1 MYLKSLHIQNFK
13 FFEDVFFAFNADIN
27 IFTGVNNSGKTTT
40 LEAIA
45 LWQECFVKLLMQAQ
59 RNAKSPYNNYQKNDY
74 VLGNTQ
80 NKYFQ
85 FEEINSV
92 RSPNFEDIF
101 FQGETNRVIRLEAVL
116 KIEGGFSSA
125 FSSDFEIDEEL
136 KISFLIKSAGG
147 NYNIA
152 LENFLDYDF
161 KIFNQFFS
169 KFPNPIS
176 LSYASP
182 VSNILPKEKYMT
194 IPNVRAL
201 GSGRMS
207 MEVLRNRLSLVYS
220 NRRDTSA
227 FQNFV
232 MDLNYILF
240 GKNFGIS
247 LSEKSNIQKDSQ
259 VIFEVIFQ
267 NASFENAE
275 NKKDTPKDL
284 ALLGSGTLQI
294 IEILLNVYY
303 QEYES
308 DVNMILLDEPD
319 SHIHR
324 DIQARML
331 EILQQRASKN
341 QFFITT
347 HNEAF
352 IRNASVLHLFHLEN
366 ISKKEYKPLSFE
378 QNIIPEKR
386 FKGIYPTLVDSIFR
400 SYGQATGLDFMNAL
414 EADKIIFVEGKDDVI
429 AIQFLLQKT
438 SINKNAR
445 KNVFWVLNGISHV
458 FKDILGY
465 KNLFEQI
472 KNQKTL
478 WEKCVLV
485 MDKDFVSDEHRENI
499 IKKMKEQLSLPT
511 YITQAYTFEAILL
524 SNIPL
529 LARLLENYLH
539 LKGIFANDNI
549 ENETQK
555 AYQDLEKNLREK
567 YQGDN
572 ENVKQTIHRYQ
583 DLETKL
589 NELFNDKKAN
599 KNSIIYVD
607 NLTLYYQN
615 YLKKCILTQEFYKI
629 AHKEDVAEVINQV
642 LNPYKIDFDIEKD
655 FLTLISCIN
664 SNVWFEEWNFIKK
677 LM

>member
-13 FFEDVFFAFNADIN
+13 FFEDVFFTFNPNIN
-27 IFTGVNNSGKTTT
+27 IFTGVNNAGKTTT

-74 VLGNTQ
+74 LLGNTQ

-101 FQGETNRVIRLEAVL
+101 FQGETNRIIKLGAVL
-116 KIEGGFSSA
+116 EKEGS

-136 KISFLIKSAGG
+136 KISFLIKSTGG
-147 NYNIA
+147 NYHIV
-152 LENFLDYDF
+152 LENFLEYDF
-161 KIFNQFFS
+161 KAFNQFFS

-176 LSYASP
+176 LSFSSP

-194 IPNVRAL
+194 IPNVREL
-201 GSGRMS
+201 GSGRVS
-207 MEVLRNRLSLVYS
+207 MEVLRNRLSLVYG

-247 LSEKSNIQKDSQ
+247 LSEKSNIQKNSQ
-259 VIFEVIFQ
+259 VIFEVVFQ

-275 NKKDTPKDL
+275 NKKDKPKDL

-352 IRNASVLHLFHLEN
+352 IRNASILCLFHLEN

-378 QNIIPEKR
+378 QNIIPDKR
-386 FKGIYPTLVDSIFR
+386 FKGIYPTPVDSILR

-414 EADKIIFVEGKDDVI
+414 EADKIIFVEGKDDATV
-429 AIQFLLQKT
+429 IQFLLQKT
-438 SINKNAR
+438 SINKNAQ

-472 KNQKTL
+472 KNRKTL

-485 MDKDFVSDEHRENI
+485 IDKDFLSDEHRESI
-499 IKKMKEQLSLPT
+499 TKKMKEKLSLPT
-511 YITQAYTFEAILL
+511 YITQAYTFEATLL

-529 LARLLENYLH
+529 LARLLDNYL
-539 LKGIFANDNI
+539 LSKEIVANTSV
-549 ENETQK
+549 ELQK
-555 AYQDLEKNLREK
+555 AYQDLENNLREK
-567 YQGDN
+567 YQGND

-583 DLETKL
+583 DIEVKL
-589 NELFNDKKAN
+589 NELFEDKKAN
-599 KNSIIYVD
+599 KNSIIHVD

-615 YLKKCILTQEFYKI
+615 YLKNCFSTQDFYKI
-629 AHKEDVAEVINQV
+629 AHKEDVAQVINQV
-642 LNPYKIDFDIEKD
+642 LNAYEISFDIEKD
-655 FLTLISCIN
+655 FLTLLSCIN
-664 SNVWFEEWNFIKK
+664 SNVWFEEWNFIRN
-677 LM
+677 LIQ